1 MYDMRW
7 FIIEKLN
14 WNLKTKF
21 YHGGISS
28 SDAMRNEHDGD
39 TKPKEWKMQS
49 KKDSRKEKL

>member
-1 MYDMRW
+1 MVYYRKT
-7 FIIEKLN
+7 KL
-14 WNLKTKF
+14 NLKTKF

-28 SDAMRNEHDGD
+28 SDAMRNEHEGD